1 MFETTKSRIL
11 AIAAGPAV
19 VATLVGGS
27 LLVGVTS
34 AGAQTPPKTPTTP
47 TTQSQTAPDTSV
59 EAPETASATDP
70 VGPNGTELPGGHDDG
85 PGANVQHDFQGQE

>member
-19 VATLVGGS
+19 VATIVGGA
-27 LLVGVTS
+27 LLVSVTG
-34 AGAQTPPKTPTTP
+34 AGAQTPPKTPA

-70 VGPNGTELPGGHDDG
+70 AGPNGTELPGGHDDG